1 MLFCMVLFGR
11 TLGAGA
17 FHANSQYYPC
27 KQAADSILSDSDSEL
42 SVIPV
47 LASSCQYCDSDSEFS
62 VIPVLVSIC
71 QHCV

>member
-17 FHANSQYYPC
+17 LHANSQYYRAVLAGSC
-27 KQAADSILSDSDSEL
+27 RYTVSDSYREL

-47 LASSCQYCDSDSEFS
+47 LVSSCEN
-62 VIPVLVSIC
+62 
-71 QHCV
+71 CV